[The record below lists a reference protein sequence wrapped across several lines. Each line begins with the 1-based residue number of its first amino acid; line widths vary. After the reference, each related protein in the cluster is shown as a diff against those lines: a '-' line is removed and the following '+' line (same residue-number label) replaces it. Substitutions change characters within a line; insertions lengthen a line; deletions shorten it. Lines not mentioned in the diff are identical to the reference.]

1 MSAVAPL
8 VRIRDLA
15 YSYPGGPEI
24 LRIPALDVSGRGL
37 IAITGPSGAG
47 KSTFV
52 ELLAG
57 TSSPD
62 TKDRSRSSVRSG
74 AIFGEMPIASVT
86 SGVSGSFHR
95 TSVSFRT
102 AHLARCS
109 SRT

>member
-47 KSTFV
+47 KSTFA

-57 TSSPD
+57 TLQSGYQG
-62 TKDRSRSSVRSG
+62 SV
-74 AIFGEMPIASVT
+74 EV
-86 SGVSGSFHR
+86 
-95 TSVSFRT
+95 
-102 AHLARCS
+102 RC
-109 SRT
+109 RLVGDD

>member
-37 IAITGPSGAG
+37 IA
-47 KSTFV
+47 
-52 ELLAG
+52 
-57 TSSPD
+57 
-62 TKDRSRSSVRSG
+62 
-74 AIFGEMPIASVT
+74 SVT
-86 SGVSGSFHR
+86 SGASGSFHR
-95 TSVSFRT
+95 TSVSFRIT
-102 AHLARCS
+102 HLARCS